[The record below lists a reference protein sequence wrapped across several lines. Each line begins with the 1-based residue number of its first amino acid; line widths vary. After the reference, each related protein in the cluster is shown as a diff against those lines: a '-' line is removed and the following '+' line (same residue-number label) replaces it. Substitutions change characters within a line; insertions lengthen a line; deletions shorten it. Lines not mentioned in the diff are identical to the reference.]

1 TQRRTTMRNLLET
14 LKNFKSEKYLTTT
27 LYLSI
32 PPEERATRPPKYRI
46 RLKTL
51 INQLSHW
58 LDDQPISAEARASI
72 REDFRKLED
81 FVEEPSNLLG
91 VNSLPVRGLAAFA
104 CSGEGLFQTALL
116 PYVERTTLVVDQTPY
131 VRRLFAVEADF
142 GVNLIA
148 LFDHRDAYF
157 YQIDTRGIQPLDAF
171 SFIRDREMLPPGMH
185 GVRTPS
191 GITAQHGMGERN
203 VQMLKLHE
211 QQQHLRKIAETL
223 HELRRTH
230 PFDRLIIAAPDELA
244 SAFPS
249 YLHDYV
255 RRTYA
260 GRIQAHD
267 KMPINQLYERVLDR
281 LQELDREQEAQLLQE
296 LHETTPAMKAIGL
309 PAVLRA
315 LQWANVRVL
324 LYDTEFTQAGMV
336 FYPSGTVGLSPDDA
350 PEGTVAVWQ
359 VPDVVDTV
367 LERAL
372 EQGAQVETV
381 HGEARAAIQGVSALL
396 RFPMSASE

>member
-1 TQRRTTMRNLLET
+1 MRNTLET
-14 LKNFKSEKYLTTT
+14 LKNFKSERFLTTT

-32 PPEERATRPPKYRI
+32 LPEERATRPPKYRI

-58 LDDQPISAEARASI
+58 LDDHPVSAEARESI
-72 REDFRKLED
+72 RADFQRLED

-91 VNSLPVRGLAAFA
+91 ENSLPVRGLAAFV
-104 CSGEGLFQTALL
+104 CSGEGLFQTVLL
-116 PYVERTTLVVDQTPY
+116 PYVERNTLVVDQTPY

-142 GVNLIA
+142 GVNLVA
-148 LFDHRDAYF
+148 VFDHRDAYF
-157 YQIDTRGIQPLDAF
+157 YQVDIHGIRALDAF
-171 SFIRDREMLPPGMH
+171 SLVKDREILPPGVH

-211 QQQHLRKIAETL
+211 QQQHLRRIAETVR
-223 HELRRTH
+223 ELRRTH
-230 PFDRLIIAAPDELA
+230 PYDRLIIAAPDELA

-255 RRTYA
+255 RRAYA

-267 KMPINQLYERVLDR
+267 KMPINQIYERVLDR
-281 LQELDREQEAQLLQE
+281 LTELDREQEAQLLRE
-296 LHETTPAMKAIGL
+296 LNEATPAMKAIGL

-315 LQWANVRVL
+315 LEWGNVRAL
-324 LYDTEFTQAGMV
+324 LYDTEFTQPGMV
-336 FYPSGTVGLSPDDA
+336 FYPSGQIGLSPDDA
-350 PEGTVAVWQ
+350 PDGTVMVWQ
-359 VPDVVDTV
+359 MPDIVDTV

-381 HGEARAAIQGVSALL
+381 HGDARASIQGASALL
-396 RFPMSASE
+396 RYPMEQA